1 MVNWDPD
8 KSLISSI
15 PEIHHSKIAKF
26 LESEGFPE
34 LAFEVTPDPEH
45 KFELA
50 LTLNLIEKAYVI
62 AEVAADEKDKY
73 WWIGDICLQTG
84 DFDLA

>member
-1 MVNWDPD
+1 MFQRTVVNRDPD

-26 LESEGFPE
+26 LESEGYLE
-34 LAFEVTPDPEH
+34 LAFEITPDFEH

-50 LTLNLIEKAYVI
+50 LTLNQIEKAYEI
-62 AEVAADEKDKY
+62 AE
-73 WWIGDICLQTG
+73 QS
-84 DFDLA
+84 